1 MGDLIIKPASSGSLK
16 IQDQAGTDFITTGT
30 SSGLTLDS
38 GVTFPTDH
46 IIQVKSTTKTD
57 KTSRVNSNTS
67 TDYADISGMSVSIT
81 PKSNSKVFVFAMLS
95 ITVTAAYMMSYRLV
109 RDSTPICIGDQ
120 GTSAQARPT
129 GATRGFNQYVAISLP
144 ISFLDTSP
152 GGDGSTSLAYKVQ
165 WDGENGGTMYLNHPQ
180 TEVDRYDFGI
190 TASTISVMEIAG

>member
-1 MGDLIIKPASSGSLK
+1 MASELFV
-16 IQDQAGTDFITTGT
+16 DNITGKTGT
-30 SSGLTLDS
+30 SGGAPITLSGDTATLS
-38 GVTFPTDH
+38 GTGVTFPTGH

-57 KTSRVNSNTS
+57 TTSRANSNTS

-81 PKSNSKVFVFAMLS
+81 PKSNSKVFVSAMLS
-95 ITVTAAYMMSYRLV
+95 ITGREVYMMSYRLV

-129 GATRGFNQYVAISLP
+129 GAHRPFSQYVAISLP

-152 GGDGSTSLAYKVQ
+152 GGDGSTSLTYKVQ
-165 WDGENGGTMYLNHPQ
+165 WDGENGGTMYLNRPQ

-190 TASTISVMEIAG
+190 TASTITVMEIAG